1 MIGGLVDDSVKKDT
15 SRVFSDQSGL
25 RTARLPIAENMA
37 RGTGTFK
44 QVSDIPIIIISG
56 DILIIIFAFKHI
68 FTDNIVMIIAFN
80 QVLTVNQV
88 FDTLLKF
95 HETADWAVALA
106 ANVPL
111 KTGFV
116 LKEAIVTDNPQGK

>member
-25 RTARLPIAENMA
+25 QTARLPIAENMQ
-37 RGTGTFK
+37 RGIGTFK
-44 QVSDIPIIIISG
+44 QVING
-56 DILIIIFAFKHI
+56 DILIIVIVAFKHI
-68 FTDNIVMIIAFN
+68 FTGNVVIIIAFN

-106 ANVPL
+106 ANVPP

-116 LKEAIVTDNPQGK
+116 LKESIVTDNPEGE